1 MEESMDAGTRGI
13 DPLKIQTIRECLDK
27 QFLGVKFSQ
36 TIRPTFTFHNG
47 VPKLPWLLVI
57 NAEFLADRMSIEE
70 LRRFM
75 EEKVLKKIHE
85 NPGKRIQISK
95 LWDITVEERNLS

>member
-1 MEESMDAGTRGI
+1 M
-13 DPLKIQTIRECLDK
+13 
-27 QFLGVKFSQ
+27 
-36 TIRPTFTFHNG
+36 
-47 VPKLPWLLVI
+47 I

-95 LWDITVEERNLS
+95 LRDITVEERNLP

>member
-1 MEESMDAGTRGI
+1 MDSVKREH
-13 DPLKIQTIRECLDK
+13 DPIKIQTIRECLDK
-27 QFLGVKFSQ
+27 RFLGVKFSQ
-36 TIRPTFTFHNG
+36 NVRPTFTFHNG

-75 EEKVLKKIHE
+75 EEKVIKKIHE

-95 LWDITVEERNLS
+95 LRDITVEERNLL